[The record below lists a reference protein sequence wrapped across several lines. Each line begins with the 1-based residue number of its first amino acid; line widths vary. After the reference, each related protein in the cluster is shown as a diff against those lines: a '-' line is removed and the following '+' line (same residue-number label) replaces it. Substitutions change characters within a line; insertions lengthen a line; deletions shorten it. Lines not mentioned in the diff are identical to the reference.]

1 VTTSCFPKTKKKKLS
16 LSLSYSEVVR
26 AAIAS
31 HLLAVGC
38 SLSQAP
44 SSSTLSLS
52 VTFSCTSHVDTNA
65 PRTKRHSLRFKQ
77 PPPPPSS
84 PPPNSR
90 SSPSRLSLSSTR
102 SFSRALATID
112 HQRQYISLSISRSQ
126 PPNPACLLPPNST
139 HRPLP
144 CFKSASSSSS
154 SSSSSLLSIVAGERR
169 GSGRQ

>member
-1 VTTSCFPKTKKKKLS
+1 MISSWPPPVFQKKLS
-16 LSLSYSEVVR
+16 LSSSYSEVVC

-44 SSSTLSLS
+44 SSSSLSLS
-52 VTFSCTSHVDTNA
+52 PSLVRHMLTPLPPGPNVILYDSSNLLLLRRLPLPTPGLLLVVFLSH
-65 PRTKRHSLRFKQ
+65 
-77 PPPPPSS
+77 PPV
-84 PPPNSR
+84 
-90 SSPSRLSLSSTR
+90 LSLSC
-102 SFSRALATID
+102 ALATID